1 MKRRL
6 RDMQTEE
13 GPYGLKDMQMF
24 DNTWDVDNSSSPY
37 VQVLL
42 LEEDMHSRSFYKEN
56 GALVQ
61 VRIDEVGTYGP
72 TLLADAWCPQDYA
85 TAQKAARWLLQF
97 VLARS
102 EET

>member
-6 RDMQTEE
+6 REMQTEE
-13 GPYGLKDMQMF
+13 GPYGLKNIQMF
-24 DNTWDVDNSSSPY
+24 DNRWDVDNSSDPY

-42 LEEDMHSRSFYKEN
+42 LEEDMHSRFFSKESC
-56 GALVQ
+56 ALVQ
-61 VRIDEVGTYGP
+61 VRIDEAGAYEP

-85 TAQKAARWLLQF
+85 TAREAARWLLQF